1 MSSLTIRG
9 VAKSFGALRAVD
21 GVDLFA
27 RPGSVTAVLGPSGCG
42 KTTLLRMIAGF
53 LRPDEG
59 TISFGD
65 TVVAGPQT
73 WVPPQTR
80 RVGYVPQE
88 GALFPH
94 LSVADNI
101 AFGLARGRRRKG
113 HVSAMLDL
121 VELPASYATRQPH
134 ELSGG
139 QQQRVAL
146 ARALAP
152 EPALVLLDEPFSS
165 LDAGLRDSTGRA
177 VVRALAAAEATAI
190 LVTHDQDEA
199 LSLTEQVAVM
209 RAGKVIQAAPP
220 RELYQSPAD
229 AEVAR
234 FVGGALLLPAAATR
248 ALLGPTNLVSGDLAA
263 DSQVLIRPEQIRL
276 TSNGPGPSA
285 RVEEVRYYGH
295 DASVRLSMASVE
307 QGAVE
312 LLARVTGYAVPEVG
326 DEVNLSV
333 IGPVTAMS
341 ATTAPIGN

>member
-1 MSSLTIRG
+1 MSSLTISG
-9 VAKSFGALRAVD
+9 LVKSFGALRAVD
-21 GVDLFA
+21 GVDLFV

-53 LRPDEG
+53 LHPDAG
-59 TISFGD
+59 SISFGD
-65 TVVAGPQT
+65 QVVAGPGV

-80 RVGYVPQE
+80 KVGYVPQE

-101 AFGLARGRRRKG
+101 AFGLPHGRRRAG
-113 HVSAMLDL
+113 QVAEMLEL
-121 VELPASYATRQPH
+121 VELPAGYADRAPH

-152 EPALVLLDEPFSS
+152 KPALVLLDEPFSS
-165 LDAGLRDSTGRA
+165 LDASLREVTGRA
-177 VVRALAAAEATAI
+177 VVRALEAAEATAI

-209 RAGKVIQAAPP
+209 RAGRVIQAAPP

-229 AEVAR
+229 AEVAT
-234 FVGGALLLPAAATR
+234 FVGGALLLPATATT
-248 ALLGPTNLVSGDLAA
+248 ALLGPANLVSGDLAT
-263 DSQVLIRPEQIRL
+263 DSRLLIRPEQIRL
-276 TSNGPGPSA
+276 TTNGPGPSA

-295 DASVRLSMASVE
+295 DASVRLQMTSPE
-307 QGAVE
+307 QGQVE
-312 LLARVTGYAVPEVG
+312 VIARVTGYAVPEVG
-326 DEVNLSV
+326 DQVNLSV
-333 IGPVTAMS
+333 IGPVIAMADPS
-341 ATTAPIGN
+341 